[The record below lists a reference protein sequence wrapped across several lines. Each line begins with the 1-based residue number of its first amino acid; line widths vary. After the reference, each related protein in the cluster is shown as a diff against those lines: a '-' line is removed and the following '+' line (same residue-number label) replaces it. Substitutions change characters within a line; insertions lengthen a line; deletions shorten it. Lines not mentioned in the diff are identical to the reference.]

1 MMYFVLKA
9 AVLCDNVVQAGCAI
23 AKFPK
28 FKDYIFFILIFYKMG
43 KNRVGG
49 SVKLKI

>member
-9 AVLCDNVVQAGCAI
+9 AVLCDNVVQAGYAI

-28 FKDYIFFILIFYKMG
+28 FKDYFFFILIFFQNG
-43 KNRVGG
+43 KDLLN
-49 SVKLKI
+49 